1 MLTGGVVMIIAFSV
15 AFANVLIE
23 SSVPS
28 GVSSIIIALFILQ
41 DMEISLV
48 VVLTPSDIQ
57 STVSLIGGSHDDN
70 RDTSFS

>member
-1 MLTGGVVMIIAFSV
+1 MLTGDDVMIIAFSV

-28 GVSSIIIALFILQ
+28 GVSSIIIILFILQ

-57 STVSLIGGSHDDN
+57 NTVSLIDSAHDDN
-70 RDTSFS
+70 RDKSCS